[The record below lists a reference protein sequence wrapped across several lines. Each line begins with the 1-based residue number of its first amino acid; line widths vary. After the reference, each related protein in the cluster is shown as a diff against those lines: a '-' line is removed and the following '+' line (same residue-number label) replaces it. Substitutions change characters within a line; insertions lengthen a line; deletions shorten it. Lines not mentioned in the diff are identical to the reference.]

1 MQLKFINYYSGF
13 TEEWKL
19 SSQDGKTLYLF
30 KKIFFL
36 SKIIYMH
43 TYIYYTCIYIHT
55 YLHMH
60 TYMHTYIHAHPLWAR
75 YTMGGCPIHSRM
87 FTIIT
92 GLYLLDTSCIHFPF
106 TITKHIAKHCRM
118 CPERQNYPSW
128 DAFSGILFLK
138 MFFRASQ
145 TESVCW
151 NVMIFGPSHNLIRIT
166 REEVLGIWIFTS
178 ALDDIEEIISV
189 KCKGTMRWP
198 PNETQ
203 SWGRVKTG
211 IMWCWHVFFVI

>member
-19 SSQDGKTLYLF
+19 SSEDGKTLYLF

-87 FTIIT
+87 FTII
-92 GLYLLDTSCIHFPF
+92 I
-106 TITKHIAKHCRM
+106 
-118 CPERQNYPSW
+118 
-128 DAFSGILFLK
+128 
-138 MFFRASQ
+138 
-145 TESVCW
+145 
-151 NVMIFGPSHNLIRIT
+151 
-166 REEVLGIWIFTS
+166 
-178 ALDDIEEIISV
+178 DDIEEIISV